1 VDRVATR
8 AVLLPKSKTVLV
20 ETPHILFPFS
30 KVRVMSAPISRL
42 TLSSS
47 LYTGKGIRDNVV
59 CLLSIQVRMVPRLY
73 LDSSDI

>member
-1 VDRVATR
+1 
-8 AVLLPKSKTVLV
+8 
-20 ETPHILFPFS
+20 
-30 KVRVMSAPISRL
+30 MSAPISRL